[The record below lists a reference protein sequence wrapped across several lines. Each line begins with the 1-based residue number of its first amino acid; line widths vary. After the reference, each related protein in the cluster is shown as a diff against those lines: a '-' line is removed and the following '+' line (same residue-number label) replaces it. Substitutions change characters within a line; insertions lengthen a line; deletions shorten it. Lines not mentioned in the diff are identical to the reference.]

1 MKYRNITYHHTSTQD
16 LRLLELPKERY
27 QLPGFQTDGANIV
40 ALNQS
45 SPHKI
50 TIYLITFLKY
60 VNMTIKKFNIVQI
73 HDGDDDNDEEDD
85 DDDDDADAHDDD
97 DNDDDDDDDEDDDDD
112 DADADAYDDDNN
124 EDDDDEDD
132 DDYR

>member
-27 QLPGFQTDGANIV
+27 QLPGFQADGANIV

-45 SPHKI
+45 SPHEV

-60 VNMTIKKFNIVQI
+60 VNMTIKIIKTFNIIYICRFMMVMMTTRRTMMMMMMMQ
-73 HDGDDDNDEEDD
+73 N
-85 DDDDDADAHDDD
+85 
-97 DNDDDDDDDEDDDDD
+97 
-112 DADADAYDDDNN
+112 
-124 EDDDDEDD
+124 
-132 DDYR
+132 

>member
-45 SPHKI
+45 SPHKV

-85 DDDDDADAHDDD
+85 DDDDADAYD

-112 DADADAYDDDNN
+112 DADADADAYDDDNN

-132 DDYR
+132 DDYI